1 MAGIPKRFIRDI
13 IDMTDI
19 ISLVEKYVPLTK
31 KGKDHWGLCPFCEDG
46 KNPSFSV
53 SQQKQFY
60 YCFKCRSTGNVI
72 GFLEQYSGL
81 NFVES
86 IETLASLNSIEVPYE
101 DSPKRAEGR
110 EDIYDALD
118 KATIF
123 YESYLSNEAS
133 AEKVRKYLNEK
144 RKLSGSVC
152 RHFSIGYAPSS
163 WDALTDHLVQK
174 GIKEEVLINAG
185 LSKRNKKG
193 DLYDIFRDRLM
204 FPIKDRKGRTVGF
217 GGRVMNPEDQPK
229 YLNTGETLV
238 FQKGKE
244 LYGLYESSLNRRDIT
259 KIFVV
264 EGYVDV
270 VAMFDKGMENSVATL
285 GIATNRFHVQ
295 KLLQIVDEI
304 VFCFDGDDAGRGAA
318 WGALKNA
325 LPAINDGAELKF
337 LFLPDGEDPASL
349 LETET
354 KQEFEQRAQSSLMLS
369 EYFVQRLSNAVGT
382 GSLEKKAKLA
392 TQATALLKTMP
403 ESSIK
408 LLLQSEVSKVTGLSQ
423 DDIAKFGQSE
433 ATPKRVSPPV
443 AQEQRDTKEDKLF
456 ESNSYGAKALS
467 VLISYPKLSGKLEEL
482 DWLTELKQPELKLLL
497 EVGSYFHNN
506 EKGSVADLLS
516 SLDKESASFIG
527 SLMSSNPVISKENS
541 ENFFNDCLE
550 AMKKQNPN
558 LRISELRKVFKN
570 NDLSEDETFEL
581 QQHLLSKIDSL
592 TDDDKELLKELS
604 KA

>member
-19 ISLVEKYVPLTK
+19 ISLVEKYVPLKK

-133 AEKVRKYLNEK
+133 AEKVRKYLNEE
-144 RKLSGSVC
+144 RKLSGKVC

-270 VAMFDKGMENSVATL
+270 VAMFDKGLENSVATL

-337 LFLPDGEDPASL
+337 LFPESEFENFISSYGNMPLPPYIQKLRKPDKKDFEDYQTIFANNAGSVAAPTAGLHFSNEIMNYFYAKNQIEQVTLHVGAGTFLPVRVDNVEKHEMHTEWGEVKENVAASINRTKNSGGNIIPVGTTSLRL
-349 LETET
+349 LETAATPNGQVSAFSGET
-354 KQEFEQRAQSSLMLS
+354 NIFITPGYEF
-369 EYFVQRLSNAVGT
+369 
-382 GSLEKKAKLA
+382 
-392 TQATALLKTMP
+392 
-403 ESSIK
+403 
-408 LLLQSEVSKVTGLSQ
+408 KVTDKLITNFHLPKSTLFMLVAAFSGLSQ
-423 DDIAKFGQSE
+423 MHTAYKHAIKNQYRFY
-433 ATPKRVSPPV
+433 
-443 AQEQRDTKEDKLF
+443 
-456 ESNSYGAKALS
+456 SYGDACL
-467 VLISYPKLSGKLEEL
+467 LN
-482 DWLTELKQPELKLLL
+482 KQ
-497 EVGSYFHNN
+497 
-506 EKGSVADLLS
+506 
-516 SLDKESASFIG
+516 
-527 SLMSSNPVISKENS
+527 
-541 ENFFNDCLE
+541 
-550 AMKKQNPN
+550 
-558 LRISELRKVFKN
+558 KVK
-570 NDLSEDETFEL
+570 
-581 QQHLLSKIDSL
+581 
-592 TDDDKELLKELS
+592 
-604 KA
+604 

>member
-1 MAGIPKRFIRDI
+1 
-13 IDMTDI
+13 
-19 ISLVEKYVPLTK
+19 
-31 KGKDHWGLCPFCEDG
+31 
-46 KNPSFSV
+46 
-53 SQQKQFY
+53 
-60 YCFKCRSTGNVI
+60 
-72 GFLEQYSGL
+72 
-81 NFVES
+81 
-86 IETLASLNSIEVPYE
+86 
-101 DSPKRAEGR
+101 
-110 EDIYDALD
+110 
-118 KATIF
+118 
-123 YESYLSNEAS
+123 
-133 AEKVRKYLNEK
+133 
-144 RKLSGSVC
+144 
-152 RHFSIGYAPSS
+152 
-163 WDALTDHLVQK
+163 
-174 GIKEEVLINAG
+174 
-185 LSKRNKKG
+185 
-193 DLYDIFRDRLM
+193 
-204 FPIKDRKGRTVGF
+204 
-217 GGRVMNPEDQPK
+217 MNPEDQPK

-325 LPAINDGAELKF
+325 LPAISDGAELKF

-443 AQEQRDTKEDKLF
+443 SQEQRNTKEDKLF
-456 ESNSYGAKALS
+456 ESNSY
-467 VLISYPKLSGKLEEL
+467 
-482 DWLTELKQPELKLLL
+482 
-497 EVGSYFHNN
+497 
-506 EKGSVADLLS
+506 
-516 SLDKESASFIG
+516 
-527 SLMSSNPVISKENS
+527 
-541 ENFFNDCLE
+541 
-550 AMKKQNPN
+550 
-558 LRISELRKVFKN
+558 
-570 NDLSEDETFEL
+570 
-581 QQHLLSKIDSL
+581 
-592 TDDDKELLKELS
+592 
-604 KA
+604 

>member
-1 MAGIPKRFIRDI
+1 MAGIPKQFIREI
-13 IDMTDI
+13 VDMTDI
-19 ISLVEKYVPLTK
+19 VSLVEGYVPLKK

-81 NFVES
+81 NFIES
-86 IETLASLNSIEVPYE
+86 IEALASLNSLEVPYE
-101 DSPKRAEGR
+101 DSPRRSEGR
-110 EDIYDALD
+110 EDIYYALSE
-118 KATIF
+118 ATNF
-123 YESYLSNEAS
+123 YESYLSNES
-133 AEKVRKYLNEK
+133 GAENVRNYLNVE
-144 RKLSGSVC
+144 RKLSGTIC
-152 RHFSIGYAPSS
+152 RKFSIGYAPNS

-193 DLYDIFRDRLM
+193 DLDDIFRDRLI

-229 YLNTGETLV
+229 YLNTGETAV

-244 LYGLYESSLNRRDIT
+244 LYGLYESSLNRRDIN

-264 EGYVDV
+264 EGYIDV
-270 VAMFDKGMENSVATL
+270 IAMFDKGMENSVATL
-285 GIATNRFHVQ
+285 GIATNRFHIQ
-295 KLLQIVDEI
+295 KLLQIVNEI

-325 LPAINDGAELKF
+325 LPAINDSSELKF

-349 LETET
+349 LEKETRDKFEERTE
-354 KQEFEQRAQSSLMLS
+354 SSLMLS
-369 EYFVQRLSNAVGT
+369 EYFVQRLSKAIGT

-392 TQATALLKTMP
+392 AQATALLKTMP

-408 LLLQSEVSKVTGLSQ
+408 LLLQSEVSKVTGLSNE
-423 DDIAKFGQSE
+423 DIAKFGQSK
-433 ATPKRVSPPV
+433 ATSRKIPPP
-443 AQEQRDTKEDKLF
+443 AKKEEKDLEDISF
-456 ESNSYGAKALS
+456 ESSSYGAKALS
-467 VLISYPKLSGKLEEL
+467 VLISYPKLSKNLQGI
-482 DWLTELKQPELKLLL
+482 DWIKEISQPESKLLL
-497 EVGSYFHNN
+497 EVADYFVNN
-506 EKGSVADLLS
+506 ENGTIADLLS

-527 SLMSSNPVISKENS
+527 GLMSSNPIILEENS

-558 LRISELRKVFKN
+558 LRISELREVFEKN
-570 NDLSEDETFEL
+570 SLTEDETFEL

-592 TDDDKELLKELS
+592 TEGDKELLRELS